1 MQQGAALILLSTKI
15 RETLSCC
22 DEPALVSA
30 LASRWDRLEQ
40 VTALLHQ
47 TGDLDLTL
55 ANATVYL
62 EAFGHL
68 VMAWIWMEQSI
79 VARRA
84 SNEDTDFYAGKLQAC
99 QWFFRWELPRV
110 DAQLDLLSAL
120 DNTALRMQDNWF

>member
-1 MQQGAALILLSTKI
+1 M
-15 RETLSCC
+15 
-22 DEPALVSA
+22 
-30 LASRWDRLEQ
+30 
-40 VTALLHQ
+40 LHQ

-68 VMAWIWMEQSI
+68 VMAWICMEQSI

-84 SNEDTDFYAGKLQAC
+84 SNEDADFYAGKLQAC
-99 QWFFRWELPRV
+99 QWFFRCELPRV

-120 DNTALRMQDNWF
+120 DDTTLNMQNNWF